1 MKENQCD
8 NMSMKKRSALGF
20 DSDSSDEE
28 IETKPKIVSTRKS
41 KLPKLSFK
49 TEEIKEKDI
58 DEVRPTLRGSGD
70 KDSTK
75 DQDDYMVMVI
85 SENELTGP
93 QSLRSK
99 DDMKSQ
105 SQFNFENIS
114 DKKENK
120 ASTSLFGQPNAKNVD
135 DTDGVMKSIPN
146 SQLKSSSKGLS
157 MMQKMGFKI
166 GDTLGKDS
174 QNKNALLEPI
184 LVMQRE
190 GRTGIKENEKVSKD
204 NGKEASNEG
213 MTNEDA
219 ENYIERLTNEQKEQR
234 KEKILH
240 KMQKYCWE
248 FSGDEDVP
256 DIEKIDPL
264 GINVLWRGYVKYIQK
279 LLKDKREQQRL
290 KDPNGIEELDV
301 DDDEDSEQDGD
312 DYELE
317 LFEELSLD
325 DKIDKLNVFLRSFYN
340 FCYYCGVKY
349 EDQKDLFENCPGL
362 TEDEHI

>member
-1 MKENQCD
+1 
-8 NMSMKKRSALGF
+8 MSLKKRSALGF
-20 DSDSSDEE
+20 DSGSSDDEE
-28 IETKPKIVSTRKS
+28 EFKPKVTVTPKS

-49 TEEIKEKDI
+49 TEEINQKDI
-58 DEVRPTLRGSGD
+58 DEVRPTLGKTQP
-70 KDSTK
+70 KDSTNTQ
-75 DQDDYMVMVI
+75 DDDDYMVMVI
-85 SENELTGP
+85 PENELTGP

-99 DDMKSQ
+99 DDSKST

-120 ASTSLFGQPNAKNVD
+120 ATSSLFGQPNSSTHDNDGNVL
-135 DTDGVMKSIPN
+135 KSIPN
-146 SQLKSSSKGLS
+146 SQLKTSSKGLS
-157 MMQKMGFKI
+157 MMEKMGFKI

-190 GRTGIKENEKVSKD
+190 GRTGIKENEKVSKNND
-204 NGKEASNEG
+204 NVNSNEG
-213 MTNEDA
+213 MTNDDA
-219 ENYIERLTNEQKEQR
+219 KNYIERLTSEQNEQR

-264 GINVLWRGYVKYIQK
+264 DINVLWRGYVKFIQK
-279 LLKDKREQQRL
+279 LLRDKREQQRL
-290 KDPNGIEELDV
+290 KNPNEIEEVEDN
-301 DDDEDSEQDGD
+301 DEDDEDESEG

-325 DKIDKLNVFLRSFYN
+325 EKIDKLNVFLRSFYN

-362 TEDEHI
+362 TEDEHV